1 LNPLIAFGW
10 TAEVQE
16 LWHGHDTQNC
26 SPARVVRVDR
36 GLVTVV
42 GSGGERRLPLTGR
55 LRKSDTVPTVG
66 DWALVG
72 ADTVTAVLPRRNA
85 LLRRDTDG
93 SAEPQAVAANV
104 DLVIVAVPLTEA
116 VRVRKLERYL
126 AFARSSDAEPLVVL
140 TKRDLCAEVDAAVE
154 DARSVAGGA
163 DVHAVSAATG
173 QGIEDLVPLLR
184 TGSTV
189 VVVGPS
195 GAGKSTLANALGAER
210 EQATGAI
217 RDDGKGRHT
226 TTAREMLRLAG
237 GALLIDTPG
246 LRSLSLWDA
255 EEAIASTFGDVAELA
270 GQCRFRDCSH
280 RTEPGCA
287 VNAAVEDGRLT
298 GDRIDG
304 FVKLQREEQRLAAKL
319 DGRLRAERNRQ
330 LRAFHR
336 SLRDQQSR

>member
-16 LWHGHDTQNC
+16 LCHAHDTQNC
-26 SPARVVRVDR
+26 LPARVVRVDR
-36 GLVTVV
+36 GLVAVV
-42 GSGGERRLPLTGR
+42 TADGERRLPLTGR
-55 LRKSDTVPTVG
+55 LRKSDRAPTVG
-66 DWALVG
+66 DWALVA
-72 ADTVTAVLPRRNA
+72 ADTVTALLPRRNA

-93 SAEPQAVAANV
+93 SAEAQAVAANV

-140 TKRDLCAEVDAAVE
+140 TKRDLCTDVDAAVE

-163 DVHAVSAATG
+163 NVQAVSAATG
-173 QGIEDLVPLLR
+173 EGINDLIPLLR

-217 RDDGKGRHT
+217 RDDGRGRHT

-270 GQCRFRDCSH
+270 GQCRFRDCTH

-287 VNAAVEDGRLT
+287 VNAAVGDGRLT

-304 FVKLQREEQRLAAKL
+304 FVKLQREEERLAAKV
-319 DGRLRAERNRQ
+319 DSRLRAERNRQ

-336 SLRDQQSR
+336 SLRDQRSR